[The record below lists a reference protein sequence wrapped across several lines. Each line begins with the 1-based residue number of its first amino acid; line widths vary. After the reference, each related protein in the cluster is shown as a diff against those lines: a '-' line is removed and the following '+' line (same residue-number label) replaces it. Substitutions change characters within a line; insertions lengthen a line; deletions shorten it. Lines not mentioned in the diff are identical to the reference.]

1 MPVAQVGDLFLQL
14 KDRRGVIEALDQE
27 QIARRKDNQHEP
39 VKVDG
44 NSVDHE
50 VCDTEVIE
58 PETSAAKSEK
68 HSANDLDDLADDQGP
83 KSGPNICEFAL
94 SKLVQGQCVLPLEIS
109 AERLPG

>member
-58 PETSAAKSEK
+58 PEASAAKSEK
-68 HSANDLDDLADDQGP
+68 HSANDLDDLTDDQGP
-83 KSGPNICEFAL
+83 KPGPNICEFAL